1 MNKGGDNMAKI
12 VGKNSALEEEFT
24 HCRNLSQLGLGVS
37 VAAWVIFALNIGL
50 EFMPFEA
57 AVILLLFIAGGSF
70 VRQHYGDKASML
82 AAGLTGEASTAGIIS
97 SLPETYCGFQN
108 IRVTYEGKTSELDMV
123 VSGPTGVFIIETKN
137 MNGTIMGAY
146 DAPYWTQHKVGQKG
160 TPYSK
165 AFYSPVKQVQT
176 HVYRLANF
184 LRNAKINTYVETMVY
199 FSNPNSMVQVTGGP
213 TKTPVFSTL
222 GNGAEAIR
230 NHILCGRQHLSGE
243 ELLKLNTLLNGL
255 AS

>member
-1 MNKGGDNMAKI
+1 MAKI
-12 VGKNSALEEEFT
+12 IGKNSALKEEFT

-37 VAAWVIFALNIGL
+37 VVAGVLFILNIGFQ
-50 EFMPFEA
+50 FMAFQA
-57 AVILLLFIAGGSF
+57 AMVLILFAGGGSF
-70 VRQHYGDKASML
+70 LWQHYGDKAAML
-82 AAGLTGEASTAGIIS
+82 AAGLSGEASAAAVIS

-123 VSGPTGVFIIETKN
+123 VTGPTGVFIIETKN
-137 MNGTIMGAY
+137 MNGTITGAY

-199 FSNPNSMVQVTGGP
+199 FSNPNSMVQVTGDP

-230 NHILCGRQHLSGE
+230 DHILRGRQHLSGE